1 MKMPWKQYI
10 VKTRVHLY
18 INICMTTRPNARC
31 SRDLLKKNCNFQL
44 CFFDWWISE
53 DRSTPLVGVALINV
67 SQFFFSADH
76 GNTMHSVGL
85 SYIHLYRNV
94 HEFSKCTASR
104 AFSYHSTYN
113 SHENSARL
121 PNSLDCEF

>member
-1 MKMPWKQYI
+1 MVVAVVVVMEATDEQ
-10 VKTRVHLY
+10 
-18 INICMTTRPNARC
+18 
-31 SRDLLKKNCNFQL
+31 NFQL
-44 CFFDWWISE
+44 FFFDWWLSE
-53 DRSTPLVGVALINV
+53 DQATPLVGVALINEPI
-67 SQFFFSADH
+67 FFSADH
-76 GNTMHSVGL
+76 GNTMHSDGL
-85 SYIHLYRNV
+85 FYIHLYENV